1 MTTICNNCILG
12 NDIAGVSI
20 DNSGLCNFCVSH
32 SNQIHKYSFTDVNAK
47 KNLSQMRL
55 RIMNRKKGD
64 YDALLGLSGGVD
76 SSFIAKISHE
86 LNLNILCIHFDNGWN
101 SNIAV
106 KNIRKII
113 DKTNYDLITYVINWE
128 EFKDLQRA
136 FLYSGVIDIEMLTD
150 HAIFSSMF
158 KLAKKYKAR
167 TILSGTN
174 YRTEH
179 GMPEAWVWNKMDVAN
194 INDIHKKFGKKK
206 LTTFPKMSPYLWLL
220 MKQFGIGAHFEEPLN
235 LINYRKNDAIKE
247 LKNYFSWED
256 YGGKHHESEFTKFY
270 QTYILPRKFKIDKRR
285 VHLSD
290 LIRNEELSR
299 ESGLK
304 QIKKPIED
312 DTTGDL
318 KKFVIKKLGFDEIE
332 FDNIMMQQ
340 PQSHN
345 LYKTQVPNIN
355 RLKALRRLLVRG

>member
-1 MTTICNNCILG
+1 MTTMCNKCLFG
-12 NDIAGVSI
+12 DDIAGVSI
-20 DNSGLCNFCVSH
+20 DTAGLCNFCVSH
-32 SNQIHKYSFTDVNAK
+32 SKQILKYSFTDEIAK
-47 KNLSQMRL
+47 RNLSQMRF
-55 RIMNRKKGD
+55 RIMSRKKAE

-76 SSFIAKISHE
+76 SSFIAMISKE

-106 KNIRKII
+106 KNIGKII
-113 DKTNYDLITYVINWE
+113 DKTNYDLVTHVINWE

-136 FLYSGVIDIEMLTD
+136 FFYSGVVDIEMLTD

-158 KLAKKYKAR
+158 KLAKKYKVR

-194 INDIHKKFGKKK
+194 ILDIHKKFGRKK
-206 LTTFPKMSPYLWLL
+206 LTTFPKMSPYLWLM
-220 MKQFGIGAHFEEPLN
+220 MKQFGIGARFEEPLN
-235 LINYRKNDAIKE
+235 LINYRKKDAIKE
-247 LKNYFSWED
+247 LENYFSWED

-290 LIRNEELSR
+290 LIRNKELSR
-299 ESGLK
+299 EAALK
-304 QIKKPIED
+304 LMEKPIED
-312 DTTGDL
+312 DKISDL
-318 KKFVIKKLGFDEIE
+318 KKFVIKKLGFDEVE
-332 FDNIMMQQ
+332 FDYIMTQQ
-340 PQSHN
+340 PQAHN
-345 LYKTQVPNIN
+345 LFKTQVPNIN
-355 RLKALRRLLVRG
+355 RLKALRSLLVRS